1 MFTYLE
7 LISFA
12 FQGHLLELL
21 GRLGAGVNRK
31 YLVRSTKFVHVYLL
45 RINFFLF
52 LHFKVTSL
60 NFRTFGAG
68 GSEIVLPC
76 FNGHLGVK
84 VIKNN

>member
-7 LISFA
+7 FI
-12 FQGHLLELL
+12 
-21 GRLGAGVNRK
+21 
-31 YLVRSTKFVHVYLL
+31 
-45 RINFFLF
+45 FFLF

-60 NFRTFGAG
+60 NFRTFGAV

-84 VIKNN
+84 VIEKQLDDILNVDKSR